1 MALSPTA
8 TIDDARRGRQPPAAQ
23 SGNPRSAASA
33 VSWGAI
39 VAGAAAAAS
48 LSLILLILGTGLG
61 LAAVSPWAYEG
72 MSAKPFAVSTILWLS
87 LTQLAASAIGGYLA
101 GRLRTRWIEVH
112 VDEVYF
118 RDTAHG
124 FLAWAVASLVTAA
137 LLSSATGA
145 IVGAGLRAGAA
156 IPGGTGAA
164 DLAKSRSDITATGYF
179 VDALFRRNMNAAP
192 SASAGTATAFGIG
205 PERATASESA
215 EVARIFMNTSRNE
228 ALPAEDIQHVGRMVS
243 QRTGLVL
250 QEAQKRVTD
259 TYARAQAKAREAE
272 IAAIETADKARKAS
286 TYAALWLFASLLMGA
301 FVASLAAT
309 YGGRRR
315 DA

>member
-1 MALSPTA
+1 MA
-8 TIDDARRGRQPPAAQ
+8 
-23 SGNPRSAASA
+23 
-33 VSWGAI
+33 
-39 VAGAAAAAS
+39 
-48 LSLILLILGTGLG
+48 
-61 LAAVSPWAYEG
+61 
-72 MSAKPFAVSTILWLS
+72 AKPFAVSTILWLT

-112 VDEVYF
+112 ADEVYF

-145 IVGAGLRAGAA
+145 IVGAGLHAGAA
-156 IPGGTGAA
+156 LPGGGAA
-164 DLAKSRSDITATGYF
+164 EIAKSRSDITATGYF

-192 SASAGTATAFGIG
+192 SASAGTTTALGNG

-228 ALPAEDIQHVGRMVS
+228 ALPAEDIAHVGRMVS

-259 TYARAQAKAREAE
+259 TYARAQAKSREAE
-272 IAAIETADKARKAS
+272 LAAIEAADKARKAS

>member
-1 MALSPTA
+1 MALSSSA
-8 TIDDARRGRQPPAAQ
+8 HIDDPRRGRSLPAVQ
-23 SGNPRSAASA
+23 VGNPRSTAAA

-72 MSAKPFAVSTILWLS
+72 LATKPFAVATIVWLT
-87 LTQLAASAIGGYLA
+87 LTQVAASAIGGYLA
-101 GRLRTRWIEVH
+101 GRLRTRWVEVH

-137 LLSSATGA
+137 LLTSATGA
-145 IVGAGLRAGAA
+145 IVGAGLRASPAA
-156 IPGGTGAA
+156 PGGVTAA
-164 DLAKSRSDITATGYF
+164 ESARSRSDLAATGYF

-192 SASAGTATAFGIG
+192 SASVGSATLLGNG

-215 EVARIFMNTSRNE
+215 EVARIFMNTSRDQ
-228 ALPAEDIQHVGRMVS
+228 ALPAEDIQHVGRLVS

-259 TYARAQAKAREAE
+259 TYARAQAKSHEVDLAASEA
-272 IAAIETADKARKAS
+272 ADKARKAS